1 MLNLRF
7 FVEKKNNFDLEA
19 KRLGKQFREEL
30 SINDLKEVRLI
41 NCYDIFNLSGDEDN
55 IKKIEK
61 MVLSEPVT
69 DKITREFDLENKKY
83 FAIEYL
89 PGQFD
94 QRADSAKQ
102 SIDIVTDENKNIEVL
117 TSKIVIFNDDLSLE
131 SLEKIK
137 KFYINPIE
145 TREKDLSKLEK
156 ENTVFNLE
164 VPVYDN
170 FTALTEVE
178 LRNMR
183 DELGLSMSFEDFK
196 FIQEHFRKIFRNP
209 TETEIKVL
217 DTYWSDHC
225 RHTTFETKINKVSF
239 PDSEFGR
246 LVEKEFN
253 EYLELKKD
261 VSQKRDVS
269 LMDMATIV
277 AKHLRKIGKLD
288 DLEISDE
295 NNACSI
301 YVDVEVEDFEG
312 KKGIEKW
319 LLMFKNETHNHPTE
333 IEPFGGA
340 STCLG
345 GAIRDPLSG
354 RAYVYQAIR
363 VTGSGNPLES
373 VEETLKGK
381 LTQRKITT
389 GAASGYASYGNQIG
403 IATSLVSEVY
413 HDGYKAKRMEVGAVV
428 AAAPV
433 ENVVRKTPEPN
444 DSIIIIGGKT
454 GRDGCGGATGSSKE
468 HNDKSLLLCGAEV
481 QKGNAPEER
490 KIQRLFRNAEAT
502 KLIKKCNDF
511 GAGGVSVAIGE
522 LADGVEVN
530 LDLVPVKY
538 DGLNGTELA
547 ISESQERMA
556 VIVAKEDTEKFL
568 KFVDEEN
575 LLGTVV
581 GYVTDKNRL
590 TLNWK
595 GKAIVDI
602 SRDFLNTN
610 GVKQNINIE
619 VRDYDKEDVF
629 EKFKTSE
636 SSLEKKWL
644 HNIKKLNVVSQKG
657 LVEMFDSSVGAGTV
671 LAPFGGK
678 YQMSPIDVSVM
689 KLPVLDKNTDT
700 ASAITWGFNPYISEW
715 STYHG
720 AIYAVVE
727 SLAKLVAAGV
737 DYKKARLSFQEYFE
751 KLGKDEYKWSKPFLA
766 LLGAM
771 KAQKDFGIAAIG
783 GKDSM
788 SGTFNDITVPPT
800 LISFAVSSVN
810 VNDVISTEFKEEK
823 NKIYLIENKIN
834 KNDFLF
840 NSEELKENF
849 NFILENIKNKKIVS
863 AMTIKAGGVAEALT
877 KMSFGNRLG
886 FEIVNKDI
894 DLFSLKPASIIVE
907 SKEELNYENAIY
919 LGEVKDEF
927 VGLVNGEKINLSE
940 VEKAWLN
947 KLAPVFPYNL
957 ESEKENYDLT
967 IKKNEPK
974 IYKSSI
980 TLAKPRVL
988 IAAFPGTNSE
998 YDMYNKFN
1006 ESGAESKIAVLK
1018 NLSQQSLNESIEK
1031 ICKDM
1036 RNSQIFV
1043 LPGGFSAGDEP
1054 DGSGKFIAAVLQN
1067 PKLRDEINA
1076 LLSRDGLILGVC
1088 NGFQGLIKSGLLPY
1102 GEIGKVDENSPTL
1115 TFNKIGRHIS
1125 QMVKVKTIT
1134 NNSPWL
1140 SSFEV
1145 GETFDIPVSHG
1156 EGRFF
1161 ASDEVL
1167 KKLVENGQVATQYVD
1182 FDLNGT
1188 NEFRF
1193 NPNGS
1198 SLAIEG
1204 IISPD
1209 GRILGK
1215 MGHCERYSRDTFK
1228 NISGN
1233 KNQNIILNGVKYFK

>member
-69 DKITREFDLENKKY
+69 DKITREFDLKNKKY

-433 ENVVRKTPEPN
+433 ENMVRKTPEPN

-619 VRDYDKEDVF
+619 VRDYDKENVF

-720 AIYAVVE
+720 AIYAIVE
-727 SLAKLVAAGV
+727 SLAKLVATGV

-967 IKKNEPK
+967 IKKNEP
-974 IYKSSI
+974 
-980 TLAKPRVL
+980 
-988 IAAFPGTNSE
+988 
-998 YDMYNKFN
+998 
-1006 ESGAESKIAVLK
+1006 
-1018 NLSQQSLNESIEK
+1018 
-1031 ICKDM
+1031 
-1036 RNSQIFV
+1036 
-1043 LPGGFSAGDEP
+1043 
-1054 DGSGKFIAAVLQN
+1054 
-1067 PKLRDEINA
+1067 
-1076 LLSRDGLILGVC
+1076 
-1088 NGFQGLIKSGLLPY
+1088 
-1102 GEIGKVDENSPTL
+1102 
-1115 TFNKIGRHIS
+1115 
-1125 QMVKVKTIT
+1125 IT
-1134 NNSPWL
+1134 NL
-1140 SSFEV
+1140 M
-1145 GETFDIPVSHG
+1145 
-1156 EGRFF
+1156 
-1161 ASDEVL
+1161 
-1167 KKLVENGQVATQYVD
+1167 KVE
-1182 FDLNGT
+1182 LNQ
-1188 NEFRF
+1188 
-1193 NPNGS
+1193 
-1198 SLAIEG
+1198 
-1204 IISPD
+1204 
-1209 GRILGK
+1209 K
-1215 MGHCERYSRDTFK
+1215 
-1228 NISGN
+1228 
-1233 KNQNIILNGVKYFK
+1233 